1 MEGSVLNDPIIS
13 EVLDR
18 LDADARATG
27 TVKNLIV
34 GALRNRLDD
43 AINGVVI
50 NHPVQ
55 ATREASTTARTFL
68 ESVAVTG
75 FRGIGPSC
83 KLDLRPG
90 PGLTLVVGRNGSGK
104 SSFAEALEFAMTGDS
119 LRWAGK
125 SLEWKNGWRNLH
137 AQDTPGITVELRVDG
152 ERQPRTVRVNWSSS
166 KLESA
171 KTAVTVPGYGH
182 QDLSALGWSDAV
194 KTFRPFLPYK
204 ELSTISE
211 GRPIDRYNALAPML
225 GMEALRAPIE
235 NLRQARLSAERQRVD
250 AKERV
255 SQVTDLLRGSPDD
268 RASAAMEALC
278 GVWDLDKIEALI
290 TGTDPAFA
298 QQEGLLAA
306 LEQLPSPDLDRM
318 AATASCLTEAAE
330 RQEALRGSDAERAER
345 LAGLLEAAVEL
356 HEQHGDADCPVCGR
370 NNGLHSERV
379 ADLRGEIERLRS
391 EAGEVLDSERAVL
404 RAQHMAR
411 EAIGTV
417 PQVLGTAADT
427 DIGVDVSALV
437 AAWQAWIDAPDAPID
452 LAVHLESVCLQVGE
466 ATEAVRA
473 AAVTQRR
480 RLADQWRPMA
490 ESLAEVLPVAHQ
502 GMSAEQR
509 VAPLRSAEN
518 WLKRCEASIRD
529 ERFDS
534 VKTQVADVW
543 ETLAVGSNVTLEEV
557 RLGNKKVVMDVTV
570 DGDSS
575 VALGVMSQ
583 GELHALALS
592 LFIPRV
598 KFETSPFGFAILD
611 DPVQAMDPVRVDGLA
626 RVLHSLAQTRQ
637 VVVFTHD
644 DRLPTAVRKLQ
655 IPATIL
661 SVTRRPKSH
670 VELKTSLDP
679 LQAAID
685 DARAVE
691 LSAGLP
697 EEVPRRVVPNLCRQ
711 AIEAACLESARRR
724 LLGTGLGLDEFE
736 EKWADAPRLLPRIAI
751 ALYGDADRAGDV
763 YGTLNNRFGRWAA
776 DTVRACNEM
785 AHSGASEG
793 TDLKA
798 LINSA
803 ASLATKLAAL

>member
-1 MEGSVLNDPIIS
+1 MNDPLIS

-18 LDADARATG
+18 LDADARASG
-27 TVKNLIV
+27 MVENLIV
-34 GALRNRLDD
+34 GALRDRLDD
-43 AINGVVI
+43 VIDGAVVDR
-50 NHPVQ
+50 PV
-55 ATREASTTARTFL
+55 ADPGEVSAPVRTYL

-75 FRGIGPSC
+75 FRGIGPTC

-104 SSFAEALEFAMTGDS
+104 SSIAEALEFALTGDS

-137 AQDTPGITVELRVDG
+137 AQDDPAITVELRVDG
-152 ERQPRTVRVNWSSS
+152 EGKPRTVRVKWSSA

-171 KTAVTVPGYGH
+171 KTAVTVPGHGR
-182 QDLSALGWSDAV
+182 QTLGSLGWSDAV
-194 KTFRPFLPYK
+194 RTFRPFLPYK

-225 GMEALRAPIE
+225 GMEALQSPIE
-235 NLRQARLSAERQRVD
+235 NLRQARLSAERQRTE
-250 AKERV
+250 AEQHV
-255 SQVTDLLRGSPDD
+255 SQVTDLLRGSPDE
-268 RASAAMEALC
+268 RADAAMEALS
-278 GVWDLDKIEALI
+278 GAWDLDRIEALV
-290 TGTDPAFA
+290 TGADTAVA
-298 QQEGLLAA
+298 RREGLLAA
-306 LEQLPSPDLDRM
+306 LEQLPAPDLDRVAE
-318 AATASCLTEAAE
+318 AANDLRSAAE

-345 LAGLLEAAVEL
+345 LAGLLQAAVEM

-370 NNGLHSERV
+370 DNGLHSERV
-379 ADLRGEIERLRS
+379 ADLRGEVARLRS
-391 EAGEVLDSERAVL
+391 EAGEVLDAGRVAL
-404 RAQHMAR
+404 RAQRTAR
-411 EAIGTV
+411 EAIGGV
-417 PQVLGTAADT
+417 PQVLGAAADT

-437 AAWQAWIDAPDAPID
+437 AAWQAWTDAPDAPLD
-452 LAVHLESVCLQVGE
+452 LALHLESVCLQVEE

-473 AAVTQRR
+473 TAATQRH

-490 ESLAEVLPVAHQ
+490 ESLTEVLPVARQ
-502 GMSAEQR
+502 GLSAAER
-509 VAPLRSAEN
+509 VTPLKSAEN
-518 WLKRCEASIRD
+518 WLKRCEAAIRD

-534 VKTQVADVW
+534 VKAQVADVW
-543 ETLAVGSNVTLEEV
+543 ETLAVGSNVTLEDV
-557 RLGNKKVVMDVTV
+557 RLGTKKVVMDVTV

-626 RVLHSLAQTRQ
+626 RVLHSLAKTRQ

-644 DRLPTAVRKLQ
+644 DRLPTAVRRLQ

-661 SVTRRPKSH
+661 SVTRRPKSR

-679 LQAAID
+679 VQAAVE

-691 LSAGLP
+691 LSGGLP
-697 EEVPRRVVPNLCRQ
+697 EEVARRVVPNLCRQ
-711 AIEAACLESARRR
+711 AIEAACLESGRRR
-724 LLGTGLGLDEFE
+724 LLQIGMGVDEYE
-736 EKWADAPRLLPRIAI
+736 EMWTDAPRLLPRIAI

-763 YGTLNNRFGRWAA
+763 YRTINNKFGLWAA
-776 DTVRACNEM
+776 DTARSCNEM
-785 AHSGASEG
+785 AHSGAPEG
-793 TDLKA
+793 TDLKGF
-798 LINSA
+798 INSA
-803 ASLATKLAAL
+803 ESLAKELAAL

>member
-1 MEGSVLNDPIIS
+1 MVAHL
-13 EVLDR
+13 V
-18 LDADARATG
+18 
-27 TVKNLIV
+27 V
-34 GALRNRLDD
+34 GALRDRLDD
-43 AINGVVI
+43 VINGVVVDRPERPQGEESA
-50 NHPVQ
+50 PV
-55 ATREASTTARTFL
+55 RTFL

-75 FRGIGPSC
+75 FRGIGPTC

-125 SLEWKNGWRNLH
+125 SLDWKNGWRNLH
-137 AQDTPGITVELRVDG
+137 AQDDPAIAVELRVDG
-152 ERQPRTVRVNWSSS
+152 ERQPRTVRVDWSSA

-171 KTAVTVPGYGH
+171 KTAVTVPGYGR
-182 QDLSALGWSDAV
+182 QDLDSLGWSDAV

-225 GMEALRAPIE
+225 GMEALQAPIE
-235 NLRQARLSAERQRVD
+235 NLRQARLSAERQRTE
-250 AKERV
+250 AEEHV
-255 SQVTDLLRGSPDD
+255 SQVTDLLRESPDE
-268 RASAAMEALC
+268 RASTAMEALS
-278 GVWDLDKIEALI
+278 GAWDLERIEALV
-290 TGTDPAFA
+290 TGTDPASA
-298 QQEGLLAA
+298 QREGLLAT
-306 LEQLPSPDLDRM
+306 LEQLPSPDLDRVAV
-318 AATASCLTEAAE
+318 AASDLREAAE
-330 RQEALRGSDAERAER
+330 RQQALRGSDAERAER
-345 LAGLLEAAVEL
+345 LAGLLEAAVDM

-370 NNGLHSERV
+370 DNGLHSERV

-391 EAGEVLDSERAVL
+391 EAGDVLDAGRAML
-404 RAQHMAR
+404 RAQRSAR
-411 EAIGTV
+411 EAIGTM
-417 PQVLGTAADT
+417 PPVLGAAVAT
-427 DIGVDVSALV
+427 DIGVDVSAPV

-452 LAVHLESVCLQVGE
+452 LAAHLESVCLQVQD
-466 ATEAVRA
+466 ATDTVRA
-473 AAVTQRR
+473 AAATRRR

-490 ESLAEVLPVAHQ
+490 ESLAEVLPIAHQ
-502 GMSAEQR
+502 GLSAAQR
-509 VAPLRSAEN
+509 VTPLRSAEN
-518 WLKRCEASIRD
+518 WLKRCEATIRD

-534 VKTQVADVW
+534 VKAQVADVW
-543 ETLAVGSNVTLEEV
+543 EALAVGSNVTLEDV

-598 KFETSPFGFAILD
+598 KFEASPFGFAILD

-644 DRLPTAVRKLQ
+644 DRLPTAVRRLQ

-661 SVTRRPKSH
+661 LVTRRPKSL

-679 LQAAID
+679 LQAAIE

-691 LSAGLP
+691 LSGGLP
-697 EEVPRRVVPNLCRQ
+697 EEVSRRVVPNLCRQ
-711 AIEAACLESARRR
+711 AIEAACLESGRRR
-724 LLGTGLGLDEFE
+724 LLRIGMGLDECE
-736 EKWADAPRLLPRIAI
+736 ARWTDAPKLLPRVAI
-751 ALYGDADRAGDV
+751 ALYGDAERAGDV
-763 YGTLNNRFGRWAA
+763 YGTLNNKFGPWAA
-776 DTVRACNEM
+776 DTARACNEM
-785 AHSGASEG
+785 AHSGAPKG
-793 TDLKA
+793 ADLKE
-798 LINSA
+798 LINRA
-803 ASLATKLAAL
+803 ESLAKELAAL

>member
-1 MEGSVLNDPIIS
+1 VNDPLIS

-18 LDADARATG
+18 LDADARASG
-27 TVKNLIV
+27 MVENLIV
-34 GALRNRLDD
+34 GALRDRLDD
-43 AINGVVI
+43 VIDGAVVDR
-50 NHPVQ
+50 PV
-55 ATREASTTARTFL
+55 ADPGEVSAPVRTYL

-75 FRGIGPSC
+75 FRGIGPTC

-104 SSFAEALEFAMTGDS
+104 SSIAEALEFALTGDS

-137 AQDTPGITVELRVDG
+137 AQDDPAITVELRVDG
-152 ERQPRTVRVNWSSS
+152 EGKPRTVRVKWSSA

-171 KTAVTVPGYGH
+171 KTAVTVPGHGR
-182 QDLSALGWSDAV
+182 QTLGSLGWSDAV
-194 KTFRPFLPYK
+194 RTFRPFLPYK

-225 GMEALRAPIE
+225 GMEALQSPIE
-235 NLRQARLSAERQRVD
+235 NLRQARLSAERQRTE
-250 AKERV
+250 AEQHV
-255 SQVTDLLRGSPDD
+255 SQVTDLLRGSPDE
-268 RASAAMEALC
+268 RADAAMEALS
-278 GVWDLDKIEALI
+278 GAWDLDRIEALV
-290 TGTDPAFA
+290 TGADTAVA
-298 QQEGLLAA
+298 RREGLLAA
-306 LEQLPSPDLDRM
+306 LEQLPAPDLDRVAE
-318 AATASCLTEAAE
+318 AANDLRSAAE

-345 LAGLLEAAVEL
+345 LAGLLQAAVEM

-370 NNGLHSERV
+370 DNGLHSERV
-379 ADLRGEIERLRS
+379 ADLRGEVARLRS
-391 EAGEVLDSERAVL
+391 EAGEVLDAGRVAL
-404 RAQHMAR
+404 RAQRTAR
-411 EAIGTV
+411 EAIGGV
-417 PQVLGTAADT
+417 PQVLGAAADT

-437 AAWQAWIDAPDAPID
+437 AAWQAWTDAPDAPLD
-452 LAVHLESVCLQVGE
+452 LALHLESVCLQVEE

-473 AAVTQRR
+473 TAATQRH

-490 ESLAEVLPVAHQ
+490 ESLTEVLPVARQ
-502 GMSAEQR
+502 GLSAAER
-509 VAPLRSAEN
+509 VTPLKSAEN
-518 WLKRCEASIRD
+518 WLKRCEAAIRD

-534 VKTQVADVW
+534 VKAQVADVW
-543 ETLAVGSNVTLEEV
+543 ETLAVGSNVTLEDV
-557 RLGNKKVVMDVTV
+557 RLGTKKVVMDVTV

-626 RVLHSLAQTRQ
+626 RVLHSLAKTRQ

-644 DRLPTAVRKLQ
+644 DRLPTAVRRLQ

-661 SVTRRPKSH
+661 SVTRRPKSR

-679 LQAAID
+679 VQAAVE

-691 LSAGLP
+691 LSGGLP
-697 EEVPRRVVPNLCRQ
+697 EEVARRVVPNLCRQ
-711 AIEAACLESARRR
+711 AIEAACLESGRRR
-724 LLGTGLGLDEFE
+724 LLQIGMGVDEYE
-736 EKWADAPRLLPRIAI
+736 EMWTDAPRLLPRIAI

-763 YGTLNNRFGRWAA
+763 YRTINNKFGLWAA
-776 DTVRACNEM
+776 DTARSCNEM
-785 AHSGASEG
+785 AHSGAPEG
-793 TDLKA
+793 TDLKGF
-798 LINSA
+798 INSA
-803 ASLATKLAAL
+803 ESLAKELAAL

>member
-1 MEGSVLNDPIIS
+1 MANDPLIS

-18 LDADARATG
+18 LDNGARASG
-27 TVKNLIV
+27 MVENLIV
-34 GALRNRLDD
+34 GALQDRLDD
-43 AINGVVI
+43 AINGVVVDR
-50 NHPVQ
+50 PVR
-55 ATREASTTARTFL
+55 ATGEESAPVRTFL
-68 ESVAVTG
+68 ESVAITG
-75 FRGIGPSC
+75 FRGIGPTC

-90 PGLTLVVGRNGSGK
+90 PGLTLVIGRNGSGK

-125 SLEWKNGWRNLH
+125 SLDWKNGWRNLH
-137 AQDTPGITVELRVDG
+137 AQDDPAIAVELRVDR
-152 ERQPRTVRVNWSSS
+152 ERQPRTVRVNWSST

-171 KTAVTVPGYGH
+171 KTAITVPGYGR
-182 QDLSALGWSDAV
+182 QDLDSLGWSDAV

-225 GMEALRAPIE
+225 GMEALQAPIE
-235 NLRQARLSAERQRVD
+235 NLRQARLSAERQRT
-250 AKERV
+250 AAEEHV
-255 SQVTDLLRGSPDD
+255 SQVTDLLRGCPDE
-268 RASAAMEALC
+268 RAGAAMEALS
-278 GVWDLDKIEALI
+278 GAWDLDKIETLV
-290 TGTDPAFA
+290 TGTDPAVA
-298 QQEGLLAA
+298 QREGLLAA
-306 LEQLPSPDLDRM
+306 LEQLPSPDLDQTAV
-318 AATASCLTEAAE
+318 AASDLREAAE

-345 LAGLLEAAVEL
+345 LAGLLEAAVDL

-370 NNGLHSERV
+370 DNGLHSERV

-391 EAGEVLDSERAVL
+391 EAGEALDAGRAAL
-404 RAQHMAR
+404 RAQRTAR
-411 EAIGTV
+411 EAIGAV
-417 PQVLGTAADT
+417 PQVLDTAADI

-437 AAWQAWIDAPDAPID
+437 AAWQVWIDAPDAPTD
-452 LAVHLESVCLQVGE
+452 LAVHLVSVCLHVEE
-466 ATEAVRA
+466 ATEAVRTA
-473 AAVTQRR
+473 AATQRR

-502 GMSAEQR
+502 GLSAAQR
-509 VAPLRSAEN
+509 VAPLRNAEN

-534 VKTQVADVW
+534 VKAQVADVW
-543 ETLAVGSNVTLEEV
+543 ETLAVGSNVTLEDV

-598 KFETSPFGFAILD
+598 KFEASPFGFAILD

-644 DRLPTAVRKLQ
+644 DRLPTAVRRLQ

-661 SVTRRPKSH
+661 LVTRRPRSR

-679 LQAAID
+679 LQAAIE

-691 LSAGLP
+691 LSGGLP
-697 EEVPRRVVPNLCRQ
+697 EEVPRRVVPSLCRQ
-711 AIEAACLESARRR
+711 AIEAACLESGRRR
-724 LLGTGLGLDEFE
+724 LLASGMGLDECE
-736 EKWADAPRLLPRIAI
+736 ERWAAAPRLLPRVAI
-751 ALYGDADRAGDV
+751 ALYGDADRSGDV
-763 YGTLNNRFGRWAA
+763 YGTLNNKFGRWAT

-785 AHSGASEG
+785 AHSGAPEG
-793 TDLKA
+793 ADLKG
-798 LINSA
+798 LINRSE
-803 ASLATKLAAL
+803 SLAKELAAL

>member
-1 MEGSVLNDPIIS
+1 MVAHL
-13 EVLDR
+13 V
-18 LDADARATG
+18 
-27 TVKNLIV
+27 V
-34 GALRNRLDD
+34 GALRDRLDD
-43 AINGVVI
+43 VINGVVVDRPERPQGEESA
-50 NHPVQ
+50 PV
-55 ATREASTTARTFL
+55 RTFL

-75 FRGIGPSC
+75 FRGIGPTC

-125 SLEWKNGWRNLH
+125 SLDWKNGWRNLH
-137 AQDTPGITVELRVDG
+137 AQDDPAIAVELRVDG
-152 ERQPRTVRVNWSSS
+152 ERQPRTVRVDWSSA

-171 KTAVTVPGYGH
+171 KTAVTVPGYGR
-182 QDLSALGWSDAV
+182 QDLDSLGWSDAV

-225 GMEALRAPIE
+225 GMEALQAPIE
-235 NLRQARLSAERQRVD
+235 NLRQARLSAERQRTE
-250 AKERV
+250 AEEHV
-255 SQVTDLLRGSPDD
+255 SQVTDLLRESPDE
-268 RASAAMEALC
+268 RASTAMEALS
-278 GVWDLDKIEALI
+278 GAWDLERIEALV
-290 TGTDPAFA
+290 TGTDPASA
-298 QQEGLLAA
+298 QREGLLAT
-306 LEQLPSPDLDRM
+306 LEQLPSPDLDRVAV
-318 AATASCLTEAAE
+318 AASDLREAAE
-330 RQEALRGSDAERAER
+330 RQQALRGSDAERAER
-345 LAGLLEAAVEL
+345 LAGLLEAAVDM

-370 NNGLHSERV
+370 DNGLHSERV

-391 EAGEVLDSERAVL
+391 EAGDVLDAGRAML
-404 RAQHMAR
+404 RAQGSAR
-411 EAIGTV
+411 EAIGTM
-417 PQVLGTAADT
+417 PPVLSAAVAT
-427 DIGVDVSALV
+427 DIGVDVSAPV

-452 LAVHLESVCLQVGE
+452 LAAHLESVCLQVQD
-466 ATEAVRA
+466 ATDTVRA
-473 AAVTQRR
+473 AAATRRR

-490 ESLAEVLPVAHQ
+490 ESLAEVLPIAHQ
-502 GMSAEQR
+502 GLSAAQR
-509 VAPLRSAEN
+509 VTPLRSAEN
-518 WLKRCEASIRD
+518 WLKRCEATIRD

-534 VKTQVADVW
+534 VKAQVADVW
-543 ETLAVGSNVTLEEV
+543 EALAVGSNVTLEDV

-598 KFETSPFGFAILD
+598 KFEASPFGFAILD

-644 DRLPTAVRKLQ
+644 DRLPTAVRRLQ

-661 SVTRRPKSH
+661 LVTRRPKSL

-679 LQAAID
+679 LQAAIE

-691 LSAGLP
+691 LSGGLP
-697 EEVPRRVVPNLCRQ
+697 EEVSRRVVPNLCRQ
-711 AIEAACLESARRR
+711 AIEVACLESGRRR
-724 LLGTGLGLDEFE
+724 LLRIGMGLDECE
-736 EKWADAPRLLPRIAI
+736 ARWTDAPKLLPRVAI
-751 ALYGDADRAGDV
+751 ALYGDAERAGDV
-763 YGTLNNRFGRWAA
+763 YGTLNNKFGPWAA
-776 DTVRACNEM
+776 DTARACNEM
-785 AHSGASEG
+785 AHSGAPKG
-793 TDLKA
+793 ADLKE
-798 LINSA
+798 LINRA
-803 ASLATKLAAL
+803 ESLAKELAAL

>member
-1 MEGSVLNDPIIS
+1 MAVNDPLIS

-18 LDADARATG
+18 LDADARASG
-27 TVKNLIV
+27 VVENLIV
-34 GALRNRLDD
+34 GALRDRLDAVID
-43 AINGVVI
+43 GAVVDR
-50 NHPVQ
+50 PV
-55 ATREASTTARTFL
+55 ADPGEVSAPVRTYL

-75 FRGIGPSC
+75 FRGIGPTC

-104 SSFAEALEFAMTGDS
+104 SSIAEALEFALTGDS

-137 AQDTPGITVELRVDG
+137 AQDDPAITVELRVDG
-152 ERQPRTVRVNWSSS
+152 EGKLRTVRVKWSSA

-171 KTAVTVPGYGH
+171 KTAVTVPGHGR
-182 QDLSALGWSDAV
+182 QTLGSLGWNDAV
-194 KTFRPFLPYK
+194 RTFRPFLPYK

-225 GMEALRAPIE
+225 GMEALQSPIE
-235 NLRQARLSAERQRVD
+235 NLRQARLSAERQRTD
-250 AKERV
+250 AEEHV
-255 SQVTDLLRGSPDD
+255 SQVTDLLRGSPDE
-268 RASAAMEALC
+268 RAGAAMGALS
-278 GVWDLDKIEALI
+278 GAWDLDKIEALV
-290 TGTDPAFA
+290 TGADTAVA
-298 QQEGLLAA
+298 QREGLLAA
-306 LEQLPSPDLDRM
+306 LEQLPAPDLDRIAD
-318 AATASCLTEAAE
+318 AANDLRSAAE
-330 RQEALRGSDAERAER
+330 RQEALRGSDIERAER
-345 LAGLLEAAVEL
+345 LAGLLQAAVEM

-370 NNGLHSERV
+370 DNGLHSERV
-379 ADLRGEIERLRS
+379 ADLRGEVERLRS
-391 EAGEVLDSERAVL
+391 EAGEVLDAGRAAL
-404 RAQHMAR
+404 RAQRTAR
-411 EAIGTV
+411 EAIGAV

-437 AAWQAWIDAPDAPID
+437 AAWQAWTNAPDAPLD
-452 LAVHLESVCLQVGE
+452 LALHLESVCLQVEE
-466 ATEAVRA
+466 ATEAVRVTA
-473 AAVTQRR
+473 ATQRH

-490 ESLAEVLPVAHQ
+490 ESLTEVLPVARQ
-502 GMSAEQR
+502 GLSAAQR
-509 VAPLRSAEN
+509 VTPLKSAEN
-518 WLKRCEASIRD
+518 WLKRCEAAIRD

-534 VKTQVADVW
+534 VKAQVADVW
-543 ETLAVGSNVTLEEV
+543 KTLAVGSNVTLEDV
-557 RLGNKKVVMDVTV
+557 RLGIKKVVMDVTV

-626 RVLHSLAQTRQ
+626 RVLHSLAKTRQ

-644 DRLPTAVRKLQ
+644 DRLPTAVRRLQ

-661 SVTRRPKSH
+661 SVTRRPKSR

-679 LQAAID
+679 VQAAIE

-691 LSAGLP
+691 LSGGLP
-697 EEVPRRVVPNLCRQ
+697 EEVPRRVVPSLCRQ
-711 AIEAACLESARRR
+711 AIEAACLESGRRR
-724 LLGTGLGLDEFE
+724 LLRKGMAAEERE
-736 EKWADAPRLLPRIAI
+736 EKWAEAAKLLPRIAI
-751 ALYGDADRAGDV
+751 ALHGDAGRAGDV
-763 YGTLNNRFGRWAA
+763 YGTLNNKFGGWAA

-785 AHSGASEG
+785 AHSGAPQGS
-793 TDLKA
+793 DLKD

-803 ASLATKLAAL
+803 ESLAKELSIL

>member
-1 MEGSVLNDPIIS
+1 LTASLIS

-18 LDADARATG
+18 LDADPRASG
-27 TVKNLIV
+27 MVAHLVV
-34 GALRNRLDD
+34 GALRDRLDD
-43 AINGVVI
+43 AINGVVVDRPERPQGEESA
-50 NHPVQ
+50 PV
-55 ATREASTTARTFL
+55 RTFL

-75 FRGIGPSC
+75 FRGIGPTC
-83 KLDLRPG
+83 KLDLGPG

-125 SLEWKNGWRNLH
+125 SLDWKNGWRNLH
-137 AQDTPGITVELRVDG
+137 AQDDPAIAVELRVDG
-152 ERQPRTVRVNWSSS
+152 ERQPRTVRVKWSSA

-171 KTAVTVPGYGH
+171 KTAVTVPGYGR
-182 QDLSALGWSDAV
+182 QDLDSLGWSDAV

-225 GMEALRAPIE
+225 GMEALQAPIE
-235 NLRQARLSAERQRVD
+235 NLRQARLSAERQRTE
-250 AKERV
+250 AEEHV
-255 SQVTDLLRGSPDD
+255 SQVTDLLRESPDE
-268 RASAAMEALC
+268 RASAALEALS
-278 GVWDLDKIEALI
+278 GAWDLDIVEALV
-290 TGTDPAFA
+290 TGTDPASA
-298 QQEGLLAA
+298 QREGLLAA
-306 LEQLPSPDLDRM
+306 LEQLPSPDLDRV
-318 AATASCLTEAAE
+318 AAAASDLREAAG

-345 LAGLLEAAVEL
+345 LAGLLEAAVDL

-370 NNGLHSERV
+370 DNGLHSERV
-379 ADLRGEIERLRS
+379 ADLREEIERLRS
-391 EAGEVLDSERAVL
+391 EAGEVLDAGRAML
-404 RAQHMAR
+404 RAQRSAR
-411 EAIGTV
+411 EAIGTM
-417 PQVLGTAADT
+417 PPVLGTATAT
-427 DIGVDVSALV
+427 DIGVDVSALT
-437 AAWQAWIDAPDAPID
+437 AAWQAWIDPPDAPIH
-452 LAVHLESVCLQVGE
+452 LAVHLESMCLQVQE
-466 ATEAVRA
+466 ATDTIRA

-490 ESLAEVLPVAHQ
+490 ESLTEVLPVAHQ
-502 GMSAEQR
+502 GLSAAQR
-509 VAPLRSAEN
+509 VTPLRGAEN
-518 WLKRCEASIRD
+518 WLKRCEATIRD

-534 VKTQVADVW
+534 VKAQVADVW
-543 ETLAVGSNVTLEEV
+543 ENLAVGSNVTLEDV

-598 KFETSPFGFAILD
+598 KFDASPFGFAILD

-644 DRLPTAVRKLQ
+644 DRLPTAVRRLQ

-661 SVTRRPKSH
+661 LVTRRPKSR
-670 VELKTSLDP
+670 VELKASLDP
-679 LQAAID
+679 LQAAIE

-691 LSAGLP
+691 LSGGLP
-697 EEVPRRVVPNLCRQ
+697 EEVSRRVVPNLCRQ
-711 AIEAACLESARRR
+711 AIEAACLESGRRR
-724 LLGTGLGLDEFE
+724 LLRIGMGLHECE

-763 YGTLNNRFGRWAA
+763 YGTLNNKFGPWAA
-776 DTVRACNEM
+776 DTARACNEM
-785 AHSGASEG
+785 AHSGAPEG
-793 TDLKA
+793 SDLKE

-803 ASLATKLAAL
+803 ESLAKELAAL